1 MLDKQILEQIASLA
15 LQAVAIEWKAQGHNL
30 SGNAIRELE
39 TRIVEKANS
48 TIIEGYVID
57 YMATTNQGVPASRIP
72 YSPGSGAR
80 SSRYIDG
87 LIDYVKRRMGKSERE
102 AQRIAFA
109 IASKHKR
116 EGMPTKASRRFS
128 KTGKRTGFI
137 EQALD
142 DIEPQLA
149 QLIEQGIEESIIFV
163 IDSFFQS
170 QLGR

>member
-1 MLDKQILEQIASLA
+1 
-15 LQAVAIEWKAQGHNL
+15 
-30 SGNAIRELE
+30 
-39 TRIVEKANS
+39 
-48 TIIEGYVID
+48 
-57 YMATTNQGVPASRIP
+57 
-72 YSPGSGAR
+72 
-80 SSRYIDG
+80 
-87 LIDYVKRRMGKSERE
+87 MGKSERE